1 MFLYLFIYLL
11 ELWLIQITRLYCSS
25 ASDWGKIALVSCGV
39 FFLYFSKQNG
49 AICAIHFA
57 CLNMKMGMI
66 KEKIENKI
74 EARYHTV
81 VIQAIRKNKS
91 QKVTK
96 HLQ

>member
-57 CLNMKMGMI
+57 CLNMKMDMI
-66 KEKIENKI
+66 IGKIENRSKI
-74 EARYHTV
+74 SV
-81 VIQAIRKNKS
+81 VIQTIRKNKS